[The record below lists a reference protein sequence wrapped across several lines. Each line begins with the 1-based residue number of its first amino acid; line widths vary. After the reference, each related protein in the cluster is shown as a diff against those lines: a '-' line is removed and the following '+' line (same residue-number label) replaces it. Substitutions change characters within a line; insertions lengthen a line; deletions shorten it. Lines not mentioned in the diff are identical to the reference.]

1 MAHRIFVG
9 QCEID
14 LHIEN
19 CQSLKEKRRIVKS
32 VKEKLRNR
40 YNVAVCEYGDL
51 SLWQRVQ
58 LGVLTCSNEKAVVQ
72 STVEN
77 ILNFL
82 DRTHA
87 VCVLDSHI
95 SIQ

>member
-1 MAHRIFVG
+1 MFVG

-40 YNVAVCEYGDL
+40 FNVAVCEYGDL
-51 SLWQRVQ
+51 SLWQRLQ

-72 STVEN
+72 STLES
-77 ILNFL
+77 ILDFL